1 MIRGTGDN
9 GGRDFCRYPGHWHWQ
24 VQQHYTHKKR
34 EEERMNIKGS
44 LQRGEWL
51 SLEPI
56 DFTSLPPF
64 FPPPLSFLPPI
75 AGSGAITEAEG
86 KSLVLIIHIEE
97 RERDL
102 TIPLLS
108 SSPLH
113 ILSSFPFLPC
123 YSYPLPSF
131 FPFPPCSS
139 PLDFTSSTHLKSIP
153 PPLYS
158 PLSHLWPD
166 PMKEKEGETQDWA
179 GSHGDRWC
187 WSACV
192 IVCVFAVVTLTLM

>member
-1 MIRGTGDN
+1 MFGALLLSLYSIYPRYHYHPRLIVARRRKMIRGTGDN

-108 SSPLH
+108 SSLLP
-113 ILSSFPFLPC
+113 ILSSFFLPA
-123 YSYPLPSF
+123 SLFLSSTFPLPL
-131 FPFPPCSS
+131 SS
-139 PLDFTSSTHLKSIP
+139 LLLSS
-153 PPLYS
+153 
-158 PLSHLWPD
+158 
-166 PMKEKEGETQDWA
+166 
-179 GSHGDRWC
+179 
-187 WSACV
+187 
-192 IVCVFAVVTLTLM
+192 